1 MNTLEAI
8 EARRSIKNFDPTHIM
23 PEDIEKKLFSS
34 VLLSPTSFNIQH
46 WRFVLVKD
54 KQMREKIKTVSFNQP
69 KVTDAS
75 LLVVI
80 CGDTQAW
87 RKDPR
92 RYWKNA
98 SESDRN
104 NLLPMIEAFY
114 SGREEMQKE
123 EAIRSCSIAAQTL
136 MIAAKSLGYDTA
148 PMIGFNQIE
157 VGKIINLPDDH
168 LIAMIVCVGKAKD
181 PPLPRGGQL
190 DYRQVIIEDK
200 F

>member
-1 MNTLEAI
+1 MDTLEAI
-8 EARRSIKNFDPTHIM
+8 QSRRSIKNFDSSHVM
-23 PEDIEKKLFSS
+23 PEEIVKKLFSS
-34 VLLSPTSFNIQH
+34 VILSPTSFNIQH

-54 KQMREKIKTVSFNQP
+54 KEMREKIKIASFNQP

-80 CGDTQAW
+80 CGDIQAW
-87 RKDPR
+87 QKDPE

-98 SESDRN
+98 SEDDRN
-104 NLLPMIEAFY
+104 NLLPMIKAFY
-114 SGREEMQKE
+114 NGRKDMQRD
-123 EAIRSCSIAAQTL
+123 EAIRSCGIAAQTL
-136 MIAAKSLGYDTA
+136 MLAAKSLGYDSA
-148 PMIGFNQIE
+148 PMIGFDQTE

-168 LIAMIVCVGKAKD
+168 LIAMMICIGKAKD

-190 DYRQVIIEDK
+190 DYNQVVIEDK